1 MSSYSPNMQLQVED
15 IQGLSRVRVNDS
27 NTNDLLREVIIQLKL
42 VSVKLDPLQ
51 PNDEIIAIDDLDNL

>member
-1 MSSYSPNMQLQVED
+1 MQLQVED